1 MNKRKLSMNGKIML
15 LTFFIIAFSF
25 LIAGT
30 FVIGSVLKKQEE
42 NIGQEAML
50 IARTVANLPEVKSSL
65 AHDNFKTAST
75 KINEVVEDIRFINRA
90 DYIVIMNMERKKFSH
105 PSKSEIGKISK
116 STDLDAAFAEH
127 YYISKAKGEEGTT
140 LRAFV
145 PIMNEKNVQIGV
157 ALVGFTIPSFTK
169 FILQFQN
176 ELLITIALTI
186 VFSIWGA
193 HTLGRHIK
201 TQMFGLEP
209 HEISR
214 LYVERAETFNAMH
227 DGIIAVDKDLNIT
240 VFNKKASEIL
250 GVTGDPT
257 DNIGK
262 NIYDVLPDTRLPEIF
277 FSGKPVYDQEL
288 YVNEHSILSNRV
300 PILVNG
306 KKVGA
311 VAVFKDLTAVK
322 LLAEELTAV
331 KLLAEELT
339 GVKAFVQALRVQTH
353 EYKNKLHTIAGLLHL
368 GHTKQALEYLSQVK
382 EEHEN
387 VTKFLNERI
396 YNENISG
403 LLLSKISRGKELG
416 ITVTIDKE
424 SRFTKFPEKLDHHDF
439 VILFGNLIENAFDSL
454 VLVDK
459 EDKEITI
466 SIDDNDGLLAILVSD
481 NGTGMPDEVKL
492 KLFEKWFSTKAK
504 ENRGI
509 GLYLVNEIV
518 NKGNG
523 TIEVISELNKG
534 TTFLIT
540 FEL

>member
-1 MNKRKLSMNGKIML
+1 MNGKIMF

-25 LIAGT
+25 LVAGT
-30 FVIGSVLKKQEE
+30 FVIGSVLKEQEE

-50 IARTVANLPEVKSSL
+50 VARTVANLPEILHILQTEEIES
-65 AHDNFKTAST
+65 AS
-75 KINEVVEDIRFINRA
+75 KRINSIVEDIRYINKA
-90 DYIVIMNMERKKFSH
+90 DYIVIMNMDRVKLSH
-105 PSKSEIGKISK
+105 PSQNEMGKKSN
-116 STDLDAAFAEH
+116 STDMDAAFAEH
-127 YYISKAKGEEGTT
+127 YYISKGKGERGITI
-140 LRAFV
+140 RAFV
-145 PIMNEKNVQIGV
+145 PIMNETNEQIGV
-157 ALVGFTIPSFTK
+157 TLVGYTLPSFTQSFLDYQK
-169 FILQFQN
+169 EI
-176 ELLITIALTI
+176 LITILLSI
-186 VFSIWGA
+186 LFSVWGA

-201 TQMFGLEP
+201 KQMFGLEP
-209 HEISR
+209 HEISKM
-214 LYVERAETFNAMH
+214 YVERTETFNAMH

-240 VFNKKASEIL
+240 VFNKMASEIL
-250 GVTGDPT
+250 GVGDDPSLY
-257 DNIGK
+257 IGK
-262 NIYDVLPDTRLPEIF
+262 NIYDVIPDTRLPEIF
-277 FSGKPVYDQEL
+277 FSGQRVLDQEL
-288 YVNEHSILSNRV
+288 FVNNHSILSNRV

-311 VAVFKDLTAVK
+311 VAVFKDLTAFK
-322 LLAEELTAV
+322 Q
-331 KLLAEELT
+331 LAEELT

-382 EEHEN
+382 EEHDS

-416 ITVTIDKE
+416 ITVNIDKE

-454 VLVDK
+454 IVIDK
-459 EDKEITI
+459 EEKELTI
-466 SIDDNDGLLAILVSD
+466 SIDDNDGVLAIMISD
-481 NGTGMPDEVKL
+481 SGIGMSDEVKA
-492 KLFEKWFSTKAK
+492 KIFENGFSTKAK

-523 TIEVISELNKG
+523 TIEVISEQNKG

>member
-1 MNKRKLSMNGKIML
+1 MYKRKLSMNGKIML
-15 LTFFIIAFSF
+15 LTFFIIALSF
-25 LIAGT
+25 IIAGT

-42 NIGQEAML
+42 NIGYEAML
-50 IARTVANLPEVKSSL
+50 VARTVANLPEVRSGL
-65 AHDNFKTAST
+65 GNDDFIIGST
-75 KINEVVEDIRFINRA
+75 KINEIVEEIRFINRA

-105 PSKSEIGKISK
+105 PSKKEIGKISK
-116 STDLDAAFAEH
+116 SSDLDAAFAEH
-127 YYISKAKGEEGTT
+127 YYISKAKGDKGTT
-140 LRAFV
+140 IRAFV
-145 PIMNEKNVQIGV
+145 PIMDEKNVQIGV
-157 ALVGFTIPSFTK
+157 ALVGFKLPSFTK
-169 FILQFQN
+169 FILQFQK

-193 HTLGRHIK
+193 LTLGRHIK
-201 TQMFGLEP
+201 KQMFGLEP
-209 HEISR
+209 EEISR
-214 LYVERAETFNAMH
+214 LYVERSETFNAMH
-227 DGIIAVDKDLNIT
+227 DGIIAVDKDLIIT
-240 VFNKKASEIL
+240 VFNQKASEIL
-250 GVTGDPT
+250 GVSGNPSEK
-257 DNIGK
+257 IGR
-262 NIYDVLPDTRLPEIF
+262 NIYEVLPDTRLPEIF
-277 FSGKPVYDQEL
+277 FSGKPVFDQEIL
-288 YVNEHSILSNRV
+288 VNEHSILSNRV

-306 KKVGA
+306 EKVGA
-311 VAVFKDLTAVK
+311 VAVFKDLTTVK
-322 LLAEELTAV
+322 Q
-331 KLLAEELT
+331 LAEELT

-382 EEHEN
+382 EEHDN

-416 ITVTIDKE
+416 ITVNIDKE

-454 VLVDK
+454 VQVDK

-466 SIDDNDGLLAILVSD
+466 SIDDNDGVLAILVSD
-481 NGTGMPDEVKL
+481 NGTGMTDDVKE
-492 KLFEKWFSTKAK
+492 KIFEKWFSTKSK

-509 GLYLVNEIV
+509 GLFLVNEIV